1 VIPFNPLLAYAAAGA
16 LAVGAIAGYKIR
28 DWQCDAAVAKAFE
41 KAEKQR
47 KEMQDEVDQSA
58 RDYEAERDR
67 AAGLQRATVRE
78 IRTIYESV
86 PAPSPDCAA
95 PDSVV
100 GLLKGSVDSAN
111 ASATGKSGE

>member
-1 VIPFNPLLAYAAAGA
+1 MILPSPIYLYIGAAA
-16 LAVGAIAGYKIR
+16 LAIGAISGYKVR
-28 DWQCDAAVAKAFE
+28 DWQCDAAMAKAYE
-41 KAEKQR
+41 AAEKQR
-47 KEMQDEVDQSA
+47 KEMQDEVGRSA

-86 PAPSPDCAA
+86 PAPAPDCAA

-111 ASATGKSGE
+111 ASATGKSG